1 MCYKRRMRPQT
12 ATKLAVAAAVCIFFA
27 GFVLRAAMR
36 LASTAMHSLVFAVL
50 LAVVAVWVFAKSR

>member
-1 MCYKRRMRPQT
+1 MRPQT
-12 ATKLAVAAAVCIFFA
+12 ATKLAVAATVCIFFA

-36 LASTAMHSLVFAVL
+36 LASTAMHSLVFAGM